1 MRGCPHPK
9 TDPRPYLC
17 PLPSFR
23 HKTQFTIRSIF
34 WDDCVGKGGY
44 FWFQFQ
50 GCFTCFA
57 LQTDYHLLAAFNSLF
72 PHTSQ
77 HDGHEDKSRIKEST
91 FTRLKVSSSV
101 VKGKNLTFDQKR
113 VMSSFWNQFRGE
125 NKIGELDG
133 LQVASY
139 LRICSCIEL
148 KLLQAEARPGSHC
161 CHSLALRLAIRPLS
175 HKDTDRRHLRA
186 SRLHFPQNQQMEL
199 GDEARQGALFS
210 RGGLEQGDC
219 LRVYFALLPFAT
231 PCVSVRYCF
240 SCH

>member
-57 LQTDYHLLAAFNSLF
+57 LQIDYHLLAAFNSLF

-113 VMSSFWNQFRGE
+113 VMSTFWNQFRGE
-125 NKIGELDG
+125 NKIGELGG

-161 CHSLALRLAIRPLS
+161 CHSLALRLAIRPTKTLTAASYKHLASIFHKINRWNSVTKPGRAPCFHAGASSKGTVFAFILLS
-175 HKDTDRRHLRA
+175 
-186 SRLHFPQNQQMEL
+186 
-199 GDEARQGALFS
+199 
-210 RGGLEQGDC
+210 C
-219 LRVYFALLPFAT
+219 LLPHL
-231 PCVSVRYCF
+231 V
-240 SCH
+240 